1 MALHQ
6 AKNSPCT
13 WHIPLYITNV
23 FTKRKGKERKGRKT
37 STTTTPE
44 CSHSCNWNCAFCVSH
59 EMNECSS
66 LNGIP
71 NAHFILTSSLCPG
84 LLVPQ
89 VVIPFFLCLSVLIN
103 WNKSTMGRESFLSF
117 ACSRAT
123 THVELQT
130 SVAVNSQSIQTWLL
144 TYFTTDER
152 SHEPSSSSSWLGQ
165 WTQP

>member
-1 MALHQ
+1 MF
-6 AKNSPCT
+6 SP
-13 WHIPLYITNV
+13 
-23 FTKRKGKERKGRKT
+23 KERKGRKT

-66 LNGIP
+66 LLMEYQMLTL
-71 NAHFILTSSLCPG
+71 FLTSSVVQVHYFLKLSFPSCVCQY
-84 LLVPQ
+84 LLTEEEVHNG
-89 VVIPFFLCLSVLIN
+89 V
-103 WNKSTMGRESFLSF
+103 ESFLSF

-130 SVAVNSQSIQTWLL
+130 SVLWIHRASKPGYLL

-152 SHEPSSSSSWLGQ
+152 SHEPSSSSWLWQ

>member
-1 MALHQ
+1 
-6 AKNSPCT
+6 
-13 WHIPLYITNV
+13 
-23 FTKRKGKERKGRKT
+23 
-37 STTTTPE
+37 
-44 CSHSCNWNCAFCVSH
+44 
-59 EMNECSS
+59 MNECSS

-130 SVAVNSQSIQTWLL
+130 SVLWIHRASKPGYLL